1 MGVICSDILGVLVFC
16 LCDEIV
22 WGFFWGYSSLISLS
36 KLIAN
41 IKTTS
46 SSNQTPQ
53 IDRKHSSIVE
63 CSSLI
68 VDGLHVEHLWV
79 LSWFRPTVSMC
90 DGSSSLS
97 VSNND
102 SVLGVDCGG
111 KRVDKLSCSGAR
123 HSKVTCALK
132 AYCSRTNYAFSL
144 DCSNTTNL
152 KGRKNVLFEVKLR
165 VFANLR
171 IFE

>member
-68 VDGLHVEHLWV
+68 VDGLHVEHL
-79 LSWFRPTVSMC
+79 
-90 DGSSSLS
+90 
-97 VSNND
+97 
-102 SVLGVDCGG
+102 
-111 KRVDKLSCSGAR
+111 
-123 HSKVTCALK
+123 
-132 AYCSRTNYAFSL
+132 
-144 DCSNTTNL
+144 
-152 KGRKNVLFEVKLR
+152 
-165 VFANLR
+165 
-171 IFE
+171 